1 MNGLLLA
8 IGFLTVIPVQTGATR
23 ADALGRAARWFPFIG
38 FCLGGAVAGAYWGL
52 MQFFP
57 SFLAAALTVALW
69 AALTG
74 GLHLDGLA
82 DCCDGLL
89 AATTPE
95 RRLDILRDPRLGAF
109 GGIGL
114 TLFLLAKVSAVSV
127 LPPASFLLAFVS
139 AATFARWLIVLAAR
153 QPLARPDGL
162 AAQFAAGLTLETIM
176 LAALLPAAL
185 LVAGVLGSWQL
196 LLAAAFAHLVAF
208 GLVALARARLGGVT
222 GDVFGLIAEVSEL
235 AGLLAFTAHIP
246 ALPPVP

>member
-8 IGFLTVIPVQTGATR
+8 IGFLTAIPVQTGATH
-23 ADALGRAARWFPFIG
+23 ADTLGRAARWFPFIG
-38 FCLGGAVAGAYWGL
+38 FCLGGVVAGAYWGL
-52 MQFFP
+52 LQFFP
-57 SFLAAALTVALW
+57 PLLAAALTVALW

-109 GGIGL
+109 GSIGL
-114 TLFLLAKVSAVSV
+114 TLFLLAKVSAVSS
-127 LPPASFLLAFVS
+127 LPLSSFLPAFVS

-162 AAQFAAGLTLETIM
+162 AAQFAAGLTRETVL

-185 LVAGVLGSWQL
+185 LLAGVLGSWQL
-196 LLAAAFAHLVAF
+196 LLAAASAHLIAL

-222 GDVFGLIAEVSEL
+222 GDVFGLIAEAAEL
-235 AGLLAFTAHIP
+235 AGLLAFNIH
-246 ALPPVP
+246 LPSFS